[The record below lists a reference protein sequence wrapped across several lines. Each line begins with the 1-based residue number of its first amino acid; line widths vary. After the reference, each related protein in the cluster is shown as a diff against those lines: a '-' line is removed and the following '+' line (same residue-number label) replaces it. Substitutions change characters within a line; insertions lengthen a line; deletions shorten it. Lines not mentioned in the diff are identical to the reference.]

1 MTGKG
6 RKAERGP
13 PEDEARAIAACQR
26 GDRNAYE
33 FIVRRYAGRAFGVA
47 RSILRDAAHAEDAAQ
62 EAFVRAFRAIRRFD
76 RKEPFYPWFYRIL
89 KNVCLTAL
97 KRRKSHRELSLDAED
112 APPLPAPSGDPASR
126 ASRKE
131 LRATI
136 EAAMARLS
144 DPHREILYLS
154 HFEELSYKEIA
165 FCLAIPIGTVM
176 SRLWAARRAL
186 REVLAPLIPGH
197 DGSRSS

>member
-1 MTGKG
+1 MTRQG
-6 RKAERGP
+6 RKAESGP
-13 PEDEARAIAACQR
+13 PEDEVRAIAACQK

-33 FIVRRYAGRAFGVA
+33 LIVRRYAARAVGVA
-47 RSILRDAAHAEDAAQ
+47 RTILRDVAHAEDAAQ

-76 RKEPFYPWFYRIL
+76 RKERFYPWFYRIL

-97 KRRKSHRELSLDAED
+97 KRRKGRELSLDAED
-112 APPLPAPSGDPASR
+112 APPLAAPPDDPSTR

-136 EAAMARLS
+136 EVALARLTE
-144 DPHREILYLS
+144 PHREILYLS

-165 FCLAIPIGTVM
+165 SCLSIPIGTVM

-186 REVLAPLIPGH
+186 RKVLAPMVAEH
-197 DGSRSS
+197 DG

>member
-1 MTGKG
+1 MCARGTKG
-6 RKAERGP
+6 QCGP
-13 PEDEARAIAACQR
+13 PEDEARAIVACQN

-33 FIVRRYAGRAFGVA
+33 LIVRRYAGRAVGVA
-47 RSILRDAAHAEDAAQ
+47 RSILRDTARAEDAAQ

-76 RKEPFYPWFYRIL
+76 IEQSFYPWFYRIL

-97 KRRKSHRELSLDAED
+97 KKIRRGEFSIDVED
-112 APPLPAPSGDPASR
+112 APPLPAPPNDPS
-126 ASRKE
+126 SHLERKE

-136 EAAMARLS
+136 DAAMARLS
-144 DPHREILYLS
+144 DAHRDILYLS

-165 FCLAIPIGTVM
+165 SCLSIPIGTVM

-186 REVLAPLIPGH
+186 KKVLGPELLEAEGE
-197 DGSRSS
+197 